1 MKLELTLKSESIE
14 DEFKIEL
21 ALRSNDMRLALHNIL
36 KKTLETTDSGLKQEV
51 NQIINMLDL
60 RHIVEYDYT

>member
-1 MKLELTLKSESIE
+1 MKFELTLRSESIE

-36 KKTLETTDSGLKQEV
+36 KKTLETTDNDLKQEV